1 MREMSN
7 CLSGNRKGKSMGYGL
22 NLKKAIQDNRTT
34 VYKVAKETGIS
45 STTLYSCIQR
55 DSEPSLENAMR
66 LSSYLGVK
74 LSDLCDTDGIPGSTL
89 IGEEGIPNTGIEYM
103 SEDPNW
109 GLRDKIEYKLVPILL
124 GYKTVDLDRFVVPLL
139 MKYLILSNRGMEIA
153 LEVIDALHSTYPDGM
168 REDFLDEA
176 MHGAF
181 TPGQTREYYK
191 ELMDE
196 LDRRKT
202 DTI

>member
-1 MREMSN
+1 
-7 CLSGNRKGKSMGYGL
+7 MGYGL

-139 MKYLILSNRGMEIA
+139 MKYLILSNRGIIDTLRNFSAGKGIWYEIWRIR
-153 LEVIDALHSTYPDGM
+153 LE
-168 REDFLDEA
+168 
-176 MHGAF
+176 
-181 TPGQTREYYK
+181 TRRIRYGGW
-191 ELMDE
+191 
-196 LDRRKT
+196 R
-202 DTI
+202 I